1 MIRPHIAFTRISR
14 NEKTGPIPVTTSS
27 EETCPPA
34 CPLKGAGCYAE
45 GGKLAMFW
53 RKVNAKKAG
62 LAWAEAL
69 QQIAKLPRGTLWR
82 HNQAGDLPGVGNEID
97 PIAMGELVKANRGR
111 RGFTYTHKPASL
123 ANLTMVRIALREG
136 FTVNLS
142 ADNLATADELAST
155 GLPVVV
161 VLPSD
166 QVTALKTPGGR
177 HVAICPATI
186 SDEVTCA
193 TCGLCA
199 EPDRNS
205 IIGFPAHGNRKAKAS
220 AIARAA

>member
-1 MIRPHIAFTRISR
+1 M
-14 NEKTGPIPVTTSS
+14 
-27 EETCPPA
+27 
-34 CPLKGAGCYAE
+34 
-45 GGKLAMFW
+45 
-53 RKVNAKKAG
+53 
-62 LAWAEAL
+62 
-69 QQIAKLPRGTLWR
+69 
-82 HNQAGDLPGVGNEID
+82 
-97 PIAMGELVKANRGR
+97 VKANRGR

-142 ADNLATADELAST
+142 ADNLAMADELAST
-155 GLPVVV
+155 GAPVVV

-166 QVTALKTPGGR
+166 QVTALKTPQGR

-193 TCGLCA
+193 SCGLCA
-199 EPDRNS
+199 EAGRKS
-205 IIGFPAHGNRKAKAS
+205 IIGFPAHGNRKKAAS

>member
-1 MIRPHIAFTRISR
+1 MIRPHIAFTRVSR
-14 NEKTGPIPVTTSS
+14 NAKTGPIPVTTSS

-45 GGKLAMFW
+45 GGPLAMFW
-53 RKVNAKKAG
+53 RKVTAKKAG
-62 LAWAEAL
+62 MAWAEAMR
-69 QQIAKLPRGTLWR
+69 QIARLPRGTLWR
-82 HNQAGDLPGVGNEID
+82 HNQAGDLPGFGNDID
-97 PIAMGELVKANRGR
+97 PLAFAELVKANRGR
-111 RGFTYTHKPASL
+111 RGFTYTHKPATL

-142 ADNLATADELAST
+142 ADNLAMADQLAST
-155 GLPVVV
+155 GAPVVV

-166 QVTALKTPGGR
+166 QVTALKTPQGR

-186 SDEVTCA
+186 SDDVTCA
-193 TCGLCA
+193 SCGLCA
-199 EPDRNS
+199 EAGRKS
-205 IIGFPAHGNRKAKAS
+205 IIGFPAHGNRKKVAS

>member
-1 MIRPHIAFTRISR
+1 MSRPHIAFTRVSR
-14 NEKTGPIPVTTSS
+14 NAKTGPIPVTTSS

-45 GGKLAMFW
+45 GGPLAMFW
-53 RKVNAKKAG
+53 RKVTERKAG
-62 LAWAEAL
+62 MAWAEAMR
-69 QQIAKLPRGTLWR
+69 QIAKLPKGTLWR
-82 HNQAGDLPGVGNEID
+82 HNQAGDLPGLGNDID
-97 PIAMGELVKANRGR
+97 PLAFGELVKANRGR

-142 ADNLATADELAST
+142 ADNLAMADELAST
-155 GLPVVV
+155 GAPVVV

-166 QVTALKTPGGR
+166 QTTAVKTPQGR

-186 SDEVTCA
+186 SDDVTCA
-193 TCGLCA
+193 SCGLCA
-199 EPDRNS
+199 EAGRKS

>member
-1 MIRPHIAFTRISR
+1 MIRPHIAFTRTSR
-14 NEKTGPIPVTTSS
+14 NAKTGPIPVTTSS

-45 GGKLAMFW
+45 GGPLAMFW
-53 RKVNAKKAG
+53 RKVTERKAG
-62 LAWAEAL
+62 LSWADAMRE
-69 QQIAKLPRGTLWR
+69 IAKLPKGTLWR
-82 HNQAGDLPGVGNEID
+82 HNQAGDLPGAGDDID
-97 PIAMGELVKANRGR
+97 PLAFGELVKANRGR

-142 ADNLATADELAST
+142 ADNLAMADELAST
-155 GLPVVV
+155 GAPVVV

-166 QVTALKTPGGR
+166 QVTALKTPQGR

-186 SDEVTCA
+186 SDDVTCA
-193 TCGLCA
+193 SCGLCA
-199 EPDRNS
+199 EAGRKS
-205 IIGFPAHGNRKAKAS
+205 IIGFPAHGNRKSKAS
-220 AIARAA
+220 AIARAV